1 MSLNMQYLSSKYS
14 DLVRLSINCLTIGMM
29 TKIISSCFG
38 DSLII
43 GSTVLVINKNLNI
56 NIKYNGDKKMTDQ
69 EIFNKVKEIIVSQT
83 GEDEK
88 AITLAANVKED
99 LNVDS
104 LDIFEMINE
113 LENEF
118 DIEFKNES
126 GINTVQDLVDFVKK
140 NNLK

>member
-1 MSLNMQYLSSKYS
+1 
-14 DLVRLSINCLTIGMM
+14 
-29 TKIISSCFG
+29 
-38 DSLII
+38 
-43 GSTVLVINKNLNI
+43 
-56 NIKYNGDKKMTDQ
+56 MTDQ

-140 NNLK
+140 NSLK

>member
-1 MSLNMQYLSSKYS
+1 
-14 DLVRLSINCLTIGMM
+14 
-29 TKIISSCFG
+29 
-38 DSLII
+38 
-43 GSTVLVINKNLNI
+43 
-56 NIKYNGDKKMTDQ
+56 MTDQ

-113 LENEF
+113 LEN
-118 DIEFKNES
+118 
-126 GINTVQDLVDFVKK
+126 
-140 NNLK
+140 